1 MEASVKVLAKE
12 ESHKVLSKDA
22 SLTNEEDRKRKDQSK
37 IRPRVHQ
44 KIQNYFE
51 NMIDGA
57 ISPILRLKINRSAC
71 NMKCEHCCEEPYM
84 TRDLIKKTGKKDP
97 RKQMDL
103 KDYKKLSIVHSDS
116 YLRVKEFEF
125 PKSSKIN
132 HMHIDECNFKNND
145 ILIISVP
152 SPTLEN
158 NLSLIENK
166 VSKNTQIISASKGF
180 DKNGD
185 TLSTLIKNKLKIRK
199 ENIGVLSGPNLSS
212 EILMNK
218 PATSLLSFNDINKA
232 DKLRDIISNEVFRIY
247 SGDDVIGSE
256 IGGAL
261 KNIIAIGCGII
272 DKMNLGDNAKSAF
285 ISRGVREIVRFGIS
299 FNAKEYTFY
308 GLSGIGDLIATC
320 NSSLSR
326 NWQLGYSL
334 ASGKTLDE
342 FIAEKEVT
350 VEGANASEIVNRV
363 ALEKGLEMPII
374 KMTYKVVHQNYNPVD
389 AIREFMSRNPSK
401 ERN

>member
-1 MEASVKVLAKE
+1 MIINILGNTTWGITLA
-12 ESHKVLSKDA
+12 KVLS
-22 SLTNEEDRKRKDQSK
+22 NGNNQ
-37 IRPRVHQ
+37 
-44 KIQNYFE
+44 
-51 NMIDGA
+51 
-57 ISPILRLKINRSAC
+57 IN
-71 NMKCEHCCEEPYM
+71 
-84 TRDLIKKTGKKDP
+84 LIY
-97 RKQMDL
+97 